1 MIVHDM
7 FQIWVVIIHFKT
19 DEVTFVMKPVSQFM
33 NKNCSQETLFVSQVE
48 LVNGY
53 QVTHKEKAFYS
64 SSCMIEINDKLD

>member
-1 MIVHDM
+1 M
-7 FQIWVVIIHFKT
+7 FQIWVVVIRFKDWWGHLC
-19 DEVTFVMKPVSQFM
+19 DETGIFLK

-53 QVTHKEKAFYS
+53 QVTHKEKASYS